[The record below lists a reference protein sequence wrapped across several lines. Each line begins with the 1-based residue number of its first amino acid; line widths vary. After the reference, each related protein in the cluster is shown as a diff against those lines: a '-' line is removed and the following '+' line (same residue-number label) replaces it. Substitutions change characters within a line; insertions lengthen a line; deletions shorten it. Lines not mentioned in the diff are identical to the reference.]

1 MVYDRL
7 LFFNIFARYVMC
19 KNMKRFFVII
29 AAFFAIAASAENVSW
44 LRYPAISPDGNS
56 VVFSYKGDLYLV
68 GSEGGEAKQLTSNP
82 YYDYS
87 PVWSPDGKTIAFAS
101 NRHGNFDV
109 YVISRNGGEPC
120 RVTTHSAKETPWSFT
135 PDGKNILFTAAIQDP
150 ASSALFPKSSMTEL
164 YSVSVKGG
172 RPVQVLGTPAEE
184 VSFIGKDGSF
194 VYQDCKGGENI
205 WRKHHTSSI
214 TRDIWKYENGKHV
227 KLTDF
232 EGEDRSPRV
241 TADGKT
247 VYYMSER
254 EGTFNVYSFPLND
267 PSQITRVTKHKT
279 HPVRFLTLADNGTLC
294 YGYDGDIY
302 ICNAS
307 GNSKKISVSIT
318 SDKGNSDMTTL
329 SVGGGGDNYLSR
341 DGKQI
346 AFVSRGEVFVVSTDY
361 KSVKQI
367 TNTPEAEADVVFS
380 PDGKTLAYA
389 SEREGI
395 WNIYTAELAHK
406 EDINFP
412 NATVINEKPLF
423 KNNKVDRRA
432 PMYSPDGKEL
442 AYIENRDRLMVMN
455 LESGKTRQIT
465 DGSQCFST
473 YGSFEYQWSP
483 DGKWFTMSYS
493 ARNHYPYDDIGIVSA
508 AGGQPM
514 INLTESGYTDGSPQ
528 WVLGGN
534 AILFTSERY
543 GMRNHASW
551 GTLNDV
557 MIVFL
562 NRKAHED
569 FLMSKEQKELAKE
582 IEKLSEP
589 QSDNKSDKKDEKKSD
604 KKDEKKSDKKDEK
617 KPKVED
623 IVVELEGI
631 EDRIIRLTP
640 SSCNLGSAALSKDG
654 TELYYQAAYE
664 SGMTLWKLDLKEGV
678 PSKIGSAGGRMVWDE
693 KFANLYVLGGRFS
706 KMKSGSKSLE
716 PISVRTDMLMD
727 LAAEREYMFNHVY
740 RQEKERFYN
749 TGMHGV
755 DWEMLTQSYKK
766 FLPYINNN
774 FDFAELL
781 SEYLGELNVSHT
793 GSGYRAPAGPNA
805 ASTANLGVFFDID
818 WKEDGLKVAE
828 IVAGGPFDK
837 ASSKLEAGDVIMAID
852 GVKILKDMDYYPLL
866 DRKTGKR
873 VLLNVRK
880 ASGENVDMVTVPI
893 SNGEFS
899 TLLYKRWVKSCAAKV
914 QELSGGRLGYV
925 HIEGMN
931 DASFR
936 TVYSDI
942 LGRYN
947 HCDGIVIDT
956 RFNGGGR
963 LHEDIEVLFS
973 GTKYLTQEI
982 RGKDACDMPSRRYNK
997 ASIMIIGEAN
1007 YSNAHGTPWVY
1018 KHKNMGLLVGKP
1030 VPGTMTSVNWETLQD
1045 PTLYFGIPVVGYR
1058 KADGTYLENDQL
1070 NPDIDVE
1077 NSKELV
1083 VTGRDEQLEAAVKAL
1098 LEQIDSAK

>member
-1 MVYDRL
+1 
-7 LFFNIFARYVMC
+7 
-19 KNMKRFFVII
+19 MKRILTVI
-29 AAFFAIAASAENVSW
+29 ALLWAVAASAENVSW
-44 LRYPAISPDGNS
+44 LRYPAISPDGKTI
-56 VVFSYKGDLYLV
+56 VFSYKGDLYLV
-68 GSEGGEAKQLTSNP
+68 DSEGGEARQITSNP
-82 YYDYS
+82 TYDYS

-101 NRHGNFDV
+101 DRYGNFDIFTV
-109 YVISRNGGEPC
+109 SVKGGEPV
-120 RVTTHSAKETPWSFT
+120 RLTTHSAKETPWTFT
-135 PDGKNILFTAAIQDP
+135 PDGKNILFTACIQDP

-164 YSVSVKGG
+164 YSVSVDGR
-172 RPVQVLGTPAEE
+172 RPVQVLATPAEE
-184 VSFIGKDGSF
+184 ISFIGKGGSF

-214 TRDIWKYENGKHV
+214 TRDIWKYENGKHT

-232 EGEDRSPRV
+232 KGEDRCPNVS
-241 TADGKT
+241 ADGKT
-247 VYYMSER
+247 VYFMSER
-254 EGTFNVYSFPLND
+254 DGSFNVYSFPIDN
-267 PSQITRVTKHKT
+267 PSKVTRVTKHKT
-279 HPVRFLTLADNGTLC
+279 HPVRFLTIADNGTLC

-302 ICNAS
+302 VCNAV
-307 GNSKKISVSIT
+307 GNTKKLSVSIT
-318 SDKGNSDMTTL
+318 SDKTYSDMTML
-329 SVGGGGDNYLSR
+329 SVSGGGDNYLSR

-346 AFVSRGEVFVVSTDY
+346 AFVSRGEVFVASTDY
-361 KSVKQI
+361 KTVKQI
-367 TNTPEAEADVVFS
+367 TNTPEAEADVTFS

-389 SEREGI
+389 SERDGI

-412 NATVINEKPLF
+412 NATVVDEKPLF

-473 YGSFEYQWSP
+473 YGSFGYSWSP
-483 DGKWFTMSYS
+483 DGKWFILSYS

-508 AGGQPM
+508 AGGQPI
-514 INLTESGYTDGSPQ
+514 INLTESGYTDADPQ

-569 FLMSKEQKELAKE
+569 FMMTKEQKELAKE
-582 IEKLSEP
+582 IEKLSKSE
-589 QSDNKSDKKDEKKSD
+589 SDDKSDKKDDKKS
-604 KKDEKKSDKKDEK
+604 E
-617 KPKVED
+617 KVED

-631 EDRIIRLTP
+631 EDRILRLTP
-640 SSCNLGSAALSKDG
+640 SSSNLGYATLSKDG

-664 SGMTLWKLDLKEGV
+664 SGMNLWKLDLKEGT
-678 PSKIGSAGGRMVWDE
+678 PSKIGSASGRMVWDE

-706 KMKSGSKSLE
+706 KMKAGSKNLE
-716 PISVRTDMLMD
+716 SISVRSDMRMD

-749 TGMHGV
+749 KGMHGV
-755 DWEMLTQSYKK
+755 DWEMMTAAYRK
-766 FLPYINNN
+766 FLPHIGNNY
-774 FDFAELL
+774 DFAELL

-793 GSGYRAPAGPNA
+793 GSGYRAPAAPNA
-805 ASTANLGVFFDID
+805 ASTANLGVFFDLS
-818 WKEDGLKVAE
+818 WNQDGLKVSE

-866 DRKTGKR
+866 DRKAGKR
-873 VLLNVRK
+873 TLLNVRK
-880 ASGENVDMVTVPI
+880 ASGEVIDIVTVPI
-893 SNGEFS
+893 SNSTFS
-899 TLLYKRWVKSCAAKV
+899 TLLYKRWVKDCAKKV
-914 QELSGGRLGYV
+914 EELSGGRLGYV

-997 ASIMIIGEAN
+997 ASIMIMGEAN

-1018 KHKNMGLLVGKP
+1018 NFKNMGLLVGKP

-1058 KADGTYLENDQL
+1058 TAEGTYLENDQL
-1070 NPDIDVE
+1070 EPDIDVE
-1077 NSKELV
+1077 NTKELV

-1098 LEQIDSAK
+1098 LNQIDSAK

>member
-1 MVYDRL
+1 
-7 LFFNIFARYVMC
+7 
-19 KNMKRFFVII
+19 MKRILTVI
-29 AAFFAIAASAENVSW
+29 ALLWAVAASAENVSW
-44 LRYPAISPDGNS
+44 LRYPAISPDGKTI
-56 VVFSYKGDLYLV
+56 VFSYKGDLYLV
-68 GSEGGEAKQLTSNP
+68 DYEGGEARQITSNP
-82 YYDYS
+82 TYDYS

-101 NRHGNFDV
+101 DRYGNFDIFTV
-109 YVISRNGGEPC
+109 SVKGGEPV
-120 RVTTHSAKETPWSFT
+120 RLTTHSAKETPWTFT
-135 PDGKNILFTAAIQDP
+135 PDGKNILFTACIQDP

-164 YSVSVKGG
+164 YSVSVDGG
-172 RPVQVLGTPAEE
+172 RPAQVLATPAEE
-184 VSFIGKDGSF
+184 ISFIGKGGSF

-214 TRDIWKYENGKHV
+214 TRDIWKYENGKHT

-232 EGEDRSPRV
+232 KGEDRCPNVS
-241 TADGKT
+241 ADGKT
-247 VYYMSER
+247 VYFMSER
-254 EGTFNVYSFPLND
+254 DGSFNVYSFPIDN
-267 PSQITRVTKHKT
+267 PSKVTRGTKHKT
-279 HPVRFLTLADNGTLC
+279 HPVRFLTIADNGTLC

-302 ICNAS
+302 VCNAA
-307 GNSKKISVSIT
+307 GNTKKLSVSIT
-318 SDKGNSDMTTL
+318 SDKTYSDMTML
-329 SVGGGGDNYLSR
+329 SVSGGGDNYLSR

-346 AFVSRGEVFVVSTDY
+346 AFVSRGEVFVASTDY
-361 KSVKQI
+361 KTVKQI
-367 TNTPEAEADVVFS
+367 TNTPEAEADVTFS

-389 SEREGI
+389 SERDGI

-412 NATVINEKPLF
+412 NATVVDEKPLF

-473 YGSFEYQWSP
+473 YGSFGYSWSP
-483 DGKWFTMSYS
+483 DGKWFTLSYS

-508 AGGQPM
+508 AGGQPI
-514 INLTESGYTDGSPQ
+514 INLTESGYTDADPQ

-569 FLMSKEQKELAKE
+569 FMMTKEQKELAKE
-582 IEKLSEP
+582 IEKLSKSE
-589 QSDNKSDKKDEKKSD
+589 SDDKSDKKDD
-604 KKDEKKSDKKDEK
+604 KNSE
-617 KPKVED
+617 KVED

-631 EDRIIRLTP
+631 EDRILRLTP
-640 SSCNLGSAALSKDG
+640 SSSNLGYATLSKDG

-664 SGMTLWKLDLKEGV
+664 SGMNLWKLDLKEGT
-678 PSKIGSAGGRMVWDE
+678 PSKIGSASGRMVWDE

-706 KMKSGSKSLE
+706 KMKAGSKNLE
-716 PISVRTDMLMD
+716 SISVRSDMRMD

-749 TGMHGV
+749 KGMHGV
-755 DWEMLTQSYKK
+755 DWEMMTAAYRK
-766 FLPYINNN
+766 FLPHIGNNY
-774 FDFAELL
+774 DFAELL

-793 GSGYRAPAGPNA
+793 GSGYRAPAAPNA
-805 ASTANLGVFFDID
+805 ASTANLGVFFDLT
-818 WKEDGLKVAE
+818 WAEDGLKVSE

-866 DRKTGKR
+866 DRKAGKR
-873 VLLNVRK
+873 TLLNVRK
-880 ASGENVDMVTVPI
+880 ASGEVIDIVTVPI
-893 SNGEFS
+893 SNSTFS
-899 TLLYKRWVKSCAAKV
+899 TLLYKRWVKDCAKKV
-914 QELSGGRLGYV
+914 EELSGGRLGYV

-997 ASIMIIGEAN
+997 ASIMIMGEAN

-1018 KHKNMGLLVGKP
+1018 KFKNMGLLVGKP

-1058 KADGTYLENDQL
+1058 TAEGTYLENDQL
-1070 NPDIDVE
+1070 EPDIDVE
-1077 NSKELV
+1077 NTKELV

-1098 LEQIDSAK
+1098 LNQIDSAK

>member
-1 MVYDRL
+1 
-7 LFFNIFARYVMC
+7 
-19 KNMKRFFVII
+19 MKRILTVI
-29 AAFFAIAASAENVSW
+29 ALLWAVAASAENVSW
-44 LRYPAISPDGNS
+44 LRYPAISPDGKTI
-56 VVFSYKGDLYLV
+56 VFSYKGDLYLV
-68 GSEGGEAKQLTSNP
+68 DSEGGEARQITSNP
-82 YYDYS
+82 TYDYS

-101 NRHGNFDV
+101 DRYGNFDIFTV
-109 YVISRNGGEPC
+109 SVKGGEPV
-120 RVTTHSAKETPWSFT
+120 RLTTHSAKETPWTFT
-135 PDGKNILFTAAIQDP
+135 PDGKNILFTACIQDP

-164 YSVSVKGG
+164 YSVSVDGG
-172 RPVQVLGTPAEE
+172 RPAQVLATPAEE
-184 VSFIGKDGSF
+184 ISFIGKGGSF

-214 TRDIWKYENGKHV
+214 TRDIWKYENGKHT

-232 EGEDRSPRV
+232 QGEDRCPNVS
-241 TADGKT
+241 ADGKT
-247 VYYMSER
+247 VYFMSER
-254 EGTFNVYSFPLND
+254 DGSFNVYSFPIDN
-267 PSQITRVTKHKT
+267 PSKVTRVTKHKT
-279 HPVRFLTLADNGTLC
+279 HPVRFLTIADNGTLC

-302 ICNAS
+302 VCNAAGS
-307 GNSKKISVSIT
+307 TKKLSVSIT
-318 SDKGNSDMTTL
+318 SDKTYSDMTML
-329 SVGGGGDNYLSR
+329 SVSGGGDNYLSR

-346 AFVSRGEVFVVSTDY
+346 AFVSRGEVFVASTDY
-361 KSVKQI
+361 KTVKQI
-367 TNTPEAEADVVFS
+367 TNTPEAEADVTFS

-389 SEREGI
+389 SERDGI

-412 NATVINEKPLF
+412 NATVVDEKPLF

-473 YGSFEYQWSP
+473 YGSFGYSWSP
-483 DGKWFTMSYS
+483 DGKWFTLSYS

-508 AGGQPM
+508 AGGQPI
-514 INLTESGYTDGSPQ
+514 INLTESGYTDADPQ

-569 FLMSKEQKELAKE
+569 FMMTKEQKELAKE
-582 IEKLSEP
+582 IEKLSKSE
-589 QSDNKSDKKDEKKSD
+589 SDDKSDKKDDKKS
-604 KKDEKKSDKKDEK
+604 E
-617 KPKVED
+617 KVED

-631 EDRIIRLTP
+631 EDRILRLTP
-640 SSCNLGSAALSKDG
+640 SSSNLGYATLSKDG

-664 SGMTLWKLDLKEGV
+664 SGMNLWKLDLKEGT
-678 PSKIGSAGGRMVWDE
+678 PSKIGSASGIMVWDE

-706 KMKSGSKSLE
+706 KMKAGSKNLE
-716 PISVRTDMLMD
+716 SISVRSDMRMD

-749 TGMHGV
+749 KGMHGV
-755 DWEMLTQSYKK
+755 DWEMMTAAYRK
-766 FLPYINNN
+766 FLPHIGNNY
-774 FDFAELL
+774 DFAELL

-793 GSGYRAPAGPNA
+793 GSGYRAPAAPNA
-805 ASTANLGVFFDID
+805 ASTANLGVFFDLT
-818 WKEDGLKVAE
+818 WAEDGLKVSE

-866 DRKTGKR
+866 DRKAGKR
-873 VLLNVRK
+873 TLLNVRK
-880 ASGENVDMVTVPI
+880 ASGEVIDIVTVPI
-893 SNGEFS
+893 SNSTFS
-899 TLLYKRWVKSCAAKV
+899 TLLYKRWVKDCAKKV
-914 QELSGGRLGYV
+914 EELSGGRLGYV

-997 ASIMIIGEAN
+997 ASIMIMGEAN

-1018 KHKNMGLLVGKP
+1018 KFKNMGLLVGKP

-1058 KADGTYLENDQL
+1058 TAEGTYLENDQL
-1070 NPDIDVE
+1070 EPDIDVE
-1077 NSKELV
+1077 NTKELV

-1098 LEQIDSAK
+1098 LNQIDSAK